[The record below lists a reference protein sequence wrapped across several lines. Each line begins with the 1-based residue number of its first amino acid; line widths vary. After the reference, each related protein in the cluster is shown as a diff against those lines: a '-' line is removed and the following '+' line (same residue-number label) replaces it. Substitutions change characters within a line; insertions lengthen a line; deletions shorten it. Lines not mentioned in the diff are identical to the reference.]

1 MKFTVSQR
9 VEVNKFCWVSKK
21 MQIESSFSFKMCE
34 VSGGKLLKAQ
44 LSVNF
49 QNPMCVCRLLL
60 LMFLRVEKASFAL
73 SKQAFLEETFNGVKT
88 RKPEKLE
95 TLIRLMIQPQ

>member
-9 VEVNKFCWVSKK
+9 VEVNKFWVSKK

-34 VSGGKLLKAQ
+34 VSRGKLLKAQ

-49 QNPMCVCRLLL
+49 QNPMCVSLTSFDVFELENLLL
-60 LMFLRVEKASFAL
+60 LY
-73 SKQAFLEETFNGVKT
+73 QN
-88 RKPEKLE
+88 KLFWKK
-95 TLIRLMIQPQ
+95 LLMV